1 MSPSDFD
8 QAEFDPGEFSG
19 TVRMFPIPNLVMF
32 PHVVQPLHVFEER
45 YREMMS
51 DALVGDRLLAM
62 PILKP
67 GWEPD
72 YAGRPPVEPW
82 ACLGK
87 VVLHNKLPDG
97 CYNLLLMGV
106 SRIKITE
113 ELAPLRS
120 FRQAKAELV
129 ADIPLYSHSDEAEML
144 HQRIVEVFDQRMATG
159 DAPCSLKPLLE
170 NNLPLATLTDLVAY
184 ALPLGHKQKLELL
197 SQPCVAKRAR
207 LLLECLGVDVSKP
220 QPTMLSVGHSAGFP
234 PPFSDN

>member
-1 MSPSDFD
+1 MSPSDID
-8 QAEFDPGEFSG
+8 HAEFDPGEFSG

-32 PHVVQPLHVFEER
+32 PHVVQPLHVYEER

-62 PILKP
+62 PVLKP

-106 SRIKITE
+106 ARIRIEE

-120 FRQAKAELV
+120 FREARAELV
-129 ADIPLYSHSDEAEML
+129 HDIPACEQDDEAAVLYE
-144 HQRIVEVFDQRMATG
+144 RIVDVFQRRMASG
-159 DAPCSLKPLLE
+159 DAPCSLKPLLQ
-170 NNLPLATLTDLVAY
+170 NNLPLAALTDLVAY
-184 ALPLGHKQKLELL
+184 ALPLGSGQKLELL
-197 SQPCVAKRAR
+197 SEPCVARRAR
-207 LLLECLGVDVSKP
+207 TLLDCLGADVSTS
-220 QPTMLSVGHSAGFP
+220 QPGVLSMGLSSGFP
-234 PPFSDN
+234 PPFSAN